1 MNFMNEF
8 QHQLKQSMAAIT
20 SNALFRF
27 IYEKVVRNI
36 KPLNIIMEKNLYRNL
51 LLSIIYEEIHL
62 IRLVWFDFKP
72 NRPFFELNFFKEF
85 KRLEY

>member
-27 IYEKVVRNI
+27 IDEKVVRNI
-36 KPLNIIMEKNLYRNL
+36 KPLNL